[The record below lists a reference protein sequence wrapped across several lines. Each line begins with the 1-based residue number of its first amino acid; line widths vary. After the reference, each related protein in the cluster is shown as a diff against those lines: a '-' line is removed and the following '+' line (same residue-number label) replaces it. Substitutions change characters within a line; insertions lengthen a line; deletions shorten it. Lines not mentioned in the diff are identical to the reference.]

1 MKMKHQI
8 IYGLLIISIFSHS
21 SKAQVKDNFFKASGT
36 PVDPK
41 VEISWNRYNTY
52 EGITSICERLEK
64 AYPEL
69 VKLIS
74 IGKSYEGKDIW
85 LLEITERESKKA
97 EEKPGFYIDGNIHS
111 NEIQGSEF
119 SLYTAWYLVESY
131 YHNTF
136 INQLLKEKVFYIA
149 PTINPDARNN
159 YMMAANTANTPRSG
173 MMPVDDDR
181 DGLLDEDGLDDIN
194 GDGHVTY
201 MRRRNPNGRY
211 KIDPDNPKWLILAD
225 PDEAGTYEFLG
236 LEGIDN
242 DGDGEINE
250 DRVGG
255 YYDPNR
261 DWAWDWQ
268 PDYIQ
273 SGAYKYPFSVPEN
286 KAVADFVMAHP
297 NIAGAQ
303 SYHNS
308 GGMILRGPGGK
319 EDEKNFHDVDKGV
332 YDALGKKG
340 AKMIPGYKYLVL
352 YADLYPAFGGELT
365 WFHGGRGIFTFTNE
379 LFTGKYFF
387 NKEYKSYNERMKD
400 SFEFD
405 RLLLFEDAFV
415 EWESFNHPAYG
426 EIEIGGFK
434 RNFSRVDPGFL
445 LESDAHRNMAF
456 TLFHAFHTPHLVI
469 EQVDEKDLGNGLKEI
484 TATIANKRMIP
495 THSGND
501 IANKIIRPDY
511 AIISGVDVIAGL
523 VVLNKDLKK
532 TREQVYNPDQ
542 IELANVPGMGT
553 ATVRWI
559 VSGNKDYTIKINSAK
574 GGVVDWT
581 KNQ

>member
-1 MKMKHQI
+1 MKI
-8 IYGLLIISIFSHS
+8 INKITFSLLFIGIFSFTIQ
-21 SKAQVKDNFFKASGT
+21 AQIKDNFFKAAGT

-41 VEISWNRYNTY
+41 VPISWNRYNTY
-52 EGITSICERLEK
+52 EGITSICERLQK

-69 VKLIS
+69 VKLVS

-97 EEKPGFYIDGNIHS
+97 EEKPGFYIDANIHS
-111 NEIQGSEF
+111 NEIQGAEF

-159 YMMAANTANTPRSG
+159 YMMADNTANSPRSG
-173 MMPVDDDR
+173 MIPVDDDR
-181 DGLLDEDGLDDIN
+181 DGLLDEDGLDDVN

-201 MRRRNPNGRY
+201 MRRKNPNGRY
-211 KIDPDNPKWLILAD
+211 KIDPENPKWLIQAD
-225 PDEAGTYEFLG
+225 PDEPGEYEFLG
-236 LEGIDN
+236 SEGFDN
-242 DGDGEINE
+242 DGDGEVNE

-273 SGAYKYPFSVPEN
+273 NGAYKYPFSVPEN
-286 KAVADFVMAHP
+286 RAVADFVMAHP

-308 GGMILRGPGGK
+308 GGMILRGPGAK
-319 EDEKNFHDVDKGV
+319 EDEKNFHEIDKRV
-332 YDALGKKG
+332 YDALGEKG
-340 AKMIPGYKYLVL
+340 AKMIPGYEYMVL
-352 YADLYPAFGGELT
+352 YTDLYPAFGGELT

-387 NKEYKSYNERMKD
+387 NKDYKNYIERTRD

-415 EWESFNHPAYG
+415 EWESFNHPIYG

-445 LESDAHRNMAF
+445 LEGDAHRNMAF
-456 TLFHAFHTPHLVI
+456 TLYHAYHTPHLVI
-469 EQVDEKDLGNGLKEI
+469 EKVEEKELNNGLKEI

-501 IANKIIRPDY
+501 IENKIIRPDH
-511 AIISGVDVIAGL
+511 ATITGVDVVAGL

-532 TREQVYNPDQ
+532 TVEQVYTPDH
-542 IELANVPGMGT
+542 IEIANVPGMGT

-559 VSGNKDYTIKINSAK
+559 VSGNKEYTIKVSSAK
-574 GGVVDWT
+574 GGVASWS
-581 KNQ
+581 K